1 MSLIVIKYFTNIFFK
16 VSSFTSAIK
25 VPSFAID
32 IFPVSSET
40 TTATQSVSFEI
51 PIAALCLVPNSLA
64 ISLSSANG
72 SIHDTAAILLSLI
85 TTAPSW
91 SGVLG
96 VKIFTSNCGEISES
110 SIIPESIISF
120 SFMSLSITINAP
132 VLVLASSVAAIT
144 IL

>member
-1 MSLIVIKYFTNIFFK
+1 M
-16 VSSFTSAIK
+16 AIE
-25 VPSFAID
+25 
-32 IFPVSSET
+32 IFPVSSDT
-40 TTATQSVSFEI
+40 TTATQSVSFDI

-72 SIHDTAAILLSLI
+72 NMHEAAAILLSLI

-96 VKIFTSNCGEISES
+96 VNMFTSNCGDISES
-110 SIIPESIISF
+110 IAIPVSIISF
-120 SFMSLSITINAP
+120 NLMSLSITIKAP
-132 VLVLASSVAAIT
+132 VLVFESSVAAIT